1 MKTYIGIDNGTSGAI
16 AALSPDDKFTILEPV
31 KTIPLGRR
39 LLLDIQGN
47 LEILKSIA
55 QTAGGLD
62 KVVVTYE
69 KQQMN
74 RYFGTKGNFAN
85 GQNGEFWR
93 VLLTL
98 SGFSFALTHART
110 WQTGLLK
117 AFRMSLPEK
126 ADTKG
131 AAQLF
136 LAQRYPNIKLDGKFN
151 ATQREGIRD
160 AMCLALW
167 ARSKNI

>member
-16 AALSPDDKFTILEPV
+16 AALGPDDRFITLQPV
-31 KTIPLGRR
+31 KTVPLGRR
-39 LLLDIQGN
+39 LLLDIEGN
-47 LEILKSIA
+47 LDILKNIA
-55 QTAGGLD
+55 LLAGGLEN
-62 KVVVTYE
+62 VVVTYE

-74 RYFGTKGNFAN
+74 RYFGIKGNFAN

-131 AAQLF
+131 AAKLF
-136 LAQRYPNIKLDGKFN
+136 LAQRYPDIRLEEAFN
-151 ATQREGIRD
+151 TQQCEGIRD

-167 ARSKNI
+167 ARSNNV